1 MATSVGST
9 NLTTTNTWQLL
20 EAINPDPSQSSTMAV
35 YTNGTL
41 VASGVTQSGTT
52 AVTAPLFING
62 QGGTSTNSYPSYLA
76 ELVAFNT
83 GLSLSNRQLIEGY
96 LAWKWGLQ
104 ASLPNTHPYY
114 AATPSAGT
122 TSVGNLTVDV
132 TGNIQVAPNNNFRI
146 TGPTEWRTNMIT
158 VSGTSLT
165 IPTPTTPYPS
175 TNSAALYT
183 ITNTGFN
190 ALTLPTYT
198 TSSPGVFWTL
208 ANSTTSNLTI
218 SITYTSGSGLGSTIT
233 LNAGTSVNIYWTGS
247 AFTSIRGQGPT
258 GATGPTG
265 MAGSTGPTGV
275 AGTTGP
281 TGMAGS
287 TGPTGTAGTTGPTG
301 PGFSAITTPGTNYVL
316 TTASSTSSNAAVA
329 NSNLTFN
336 GSTLAVT
343 GNVTTTSTT
352 SNSIG
357 GVTLSNGGIIVGG
370 TGNSAII
377 GSSTG
382 LMIQGYAGADCYI
395 RTNGGASTQ
404 TGGIYFGAGG
414 TNTMYFSSAGAL
426 SNASTTSNNI
436 GGSTLSNSILTVG
449 AATAGSTTSGSVNV
463 AGGFF
468 INGVALSGGS
478 TISGTTTSGTVL
490 LATGTSTGLQGSA
503 NLFFSNSSN
512 LGIQTT
518 TPATALDV
526 NGGVTIRNGYR
537 PTYSNVSSGTSLT
550 VPSAAYGTHFNITAS
565 SITGITLPTVV
576 GSTDSNAYWV
586 FRNNTAGYL
595 SITFTYTTAG
605 TTYPTNPVTIPP
617 ANSLTMMV
625 TFPSSVLGYVLF

>member
-114 AATPSAGT
+114 SATPSAGT

-146 TGPTEWRTNMIT
+146 TGPTEWRTNMVT

-198 TSSPGVFWTL
+198 SSSPGVFWTL
-208 ANSTTSNLTI
+208 ANSTASNLSI
-218 SITYTSGSGLGSTIT
+218 SVTYTSGSGLGSTLT

-265 MAGSTGPTGV
+265 MAGTTGPTGV

-281 TGMAGS
+281 TGV
-287 TGPTGTAGTTGPTG
+287 AGTTGPTG

-329 NSNLTFN
+329 NANLTFN
-336 GSTLAVT
+336 GTTLAVT

-352 SNSIG
+352 SNYIG
-357 GVTLSNGGIIVGG
+357 GVTLSNGRVLAALTNTSIAPVSPYAAVNGG
-370 TGNSAII
+370 LYTSPYYPQIEFQYGGGGGGFTHYIGSRHLATTSFNTGNAIDFWI
-377 GSSTG
+377 ATTGTAAASTG
-382 LMIQGYAGADCYI
+382 PGVSNAAMMSVTAAGVGI
-395 RTNGGASTQ
+395 STQ
-404 TGGIYFGAGG
+404 
-414 TNTMYFSSAGAL
+414 
-426 SNASTTSNNI
+426 
-436 GGSTLSNSILTVG
+436 
-449 AATAGSTTSGSVNV
+449 
-463 AGGFF
+463 
-468 INGVALSGGS
+468 
-478 TISGTTTSGTVL
+478 
-490 LATGTSTGLQGSA
+490 
-503 NLFFSNSSN
+503 
-512 LGIQTT
+512 

-537 PTYSNVSSGTSLT
+537 PSYSNVSSGTSFT
-550 VPSAAYGTHFNITAS
+550 VPPTAYGTHFNITAS